1 MCTVHGVVADVDL
14 NAVALDTDKV
24 PVKPQPKKSRK
35 RQVIGVAVAVA
46 VVGCVF
52 FVLLPRIADYS
63 DVWRV
68 VKTLTWWQVL
78 LLLAATALNLAT
90 YAPPWMVALPGL
102 RFRQA
107 FVVTQASTAS
117 TFVAPG
123 GAAPGMAV
131 SFTMLKAW
139 GFQGQS
145 VGLAVA
151 VTGVWN
157 QLAIFGFP
165 IVALGLLTLEGNKSA
180 LLRTV
185 GLIGL
190 VIFVL
195 VVAGLATGLSSDRM
209 AQRIGDFAARVVTRL
224 LKIIRKGPVSWSG
237 QSFVRFRHQT
247 VGLLRRRWHLLT
259 AATLAGQL
267 TVFLVLYTS
276 LRVLDVSAAEVT
288 GIEAFAAWSLGRLLG
303 SLPLTPGG
311 LGLVELG
318 LTGLLVGFGGKQ
330 AEIVAAVLI
339 YRFLT
344 MVPTLV
350 LGLIAGATWKYHDPH
365 RGQAAP
371 PEPAKVVASGAQPK
385 P

>member
-1 MCTVHGVVADVDL
+1 VADVDL

-35 RQVIGVAVAVA
+35 RQVIGVAIAVA
-46 VVGCVF
+46 VIGCVF
-52 FVLLPRIADYS
+52 FVLLPRIANYS
-63 DVWRV
+63 DVWGV
-68 VKTLTWWQVL
+68 VKTLTWWQLL

-131 SFTMLKAW
+131 SFAMLKAW
-139 GFQGQS
+139 GFQGQA

-165 IVALGLLTLEGNKSA
+165 IVALGLLTLEGNKNT

-190 VIFVL
+190 AVFVL
-195 VVAGLATGLSSDRM
+195 VVAGLAVGLSSDRK
-209 AQRIGDFAARVVTRL
+209 AQGIGDFAARVATRL
-224 LKIIRKGPVSWSG
+224 LRIIRKGPVSWSG

-247 VGLLRRRWHLLT
+247 IGLLRRRWHLLT
-259 AATLAGQL
+259 LATLAGQL

-318 LTGLLVGFGGKQ
+318 LTGLLVGFGGRQ

-365 RGQAAP
+365 RGQAAS
-371 PEPAKVVASGAQPK
+371 PEPAKVVASGAQQEP
-385 P
+385 